1 MNSAEELW
9 TRLAPLPSTNMGIQR
24 PRSCGPGSYCEWPL
38 EVEKNFTPA
47 GFRPRLRRHARI
59 AGQSAFCN
67 KKRPAPQ
74 PEIRG
79 NYYLSLGKQRY
90 RTSACFTTYILFL
103 KTAHRGPER
112 GPRETWGARGGCTYS
127 GGRGHA
133 QRVALQSRFHIRGP
147 VQCCSN

>member
-1 MNSAEELW
+1 MLVSGGAIPDAWTAQGLGTVPSPLPSALLLPGQAFKMNSAEELW
-9 TRLAPLPSTNMGIQR
+9 TPLAPLPSTNMGIQR

-79 NYYLSLGKQRY
+79 NYYLSLGK
-90 RTSACFTTYILFL
+90 
-103 KTAHRGPER
+103 
-112 GPRETWGARGGCTYS
+112 
-127 GGRGHA
+127 
-133 QRVALQSRFHIRGP
+133 
-147 VQCCSN
+147 